1 VYAFRTNSNYFNMS
15 AVHLLKWQHFA
26 KATLLQPKY
35 VKSALPVNY
44 KLNISLQSYLCTDA
58 NINKK
63 DAKRD
68 HQPEIQNENEV
79 TGDENGQS
87 LPVLKVI

>member
-1 VYAFRTNSNYFNMS
+1 
-15 AVHLLKWQHFA
+15 
-26 KATLLQPKY
+26 LQPKY
-35 VKSALPVNY
+35 VKSALPVIY

-58 NINKK
+58 NNQGLSNELQGFIKAQETLSDLINKK